1 VPHHGSRE
9 RHRNGHQV
17 RSDTGGIVTTELL
30 VGVLSGLFAL
40 AGSLTTLFLQGRQQ
54 RAMARDERLWSRR
67 AETYVALLQ
76 YQGGGMVEGYRGAR
90 TAKEWAVRDELAAKA
105 AAFASDVVRE
115 LWQQSA
121 SASLNLSD
129 HVSEEWP
136 EWGVAPGDEQDE
148 IEDEMEED
156 QAFCRLRQASADA
169 GGRLAEQIRAEMDTD
184 RCGRC
189 SRLSRRGGRS
199 ALLTIGRRGATSVR
213 ERLPSRTP

>member
-1 VPHHGSRE
+1 M
-9 RHRNGHQV
+9 
-17 RSDTGGIVTTELL
+17 TTELL

-54 RAMARDERLWSRR
+54 RAMSREERLWNRR

-90 TAKEWAVRDELAAKA
+90 TAKEWAVRDELTAKT

-136 EWGVAPGDEQDE
+136 EWSAAAGDEQDE
-148 IEDEMEED
+148 IENEMEKD
-156 QAFCRLRQASADA
+156 QTFCMLRQASADA
-169 GGRLAEQIRAEMDTD
+169 GGRLAEQIRAEMDPD
-184 RCGRC
+184 HCGQY
-189 SRLSRRGGRS
+189 SRLSRRG
-199 ALLTIGRRGATSVR
+199 RRGNLT
-213 ERLPSRTP
+213 